1 MFPAQHVLS
10 ILGLRGD
17 LRWLTLSL
25 FMWSVSDSIWFI
37 DVCQT
42 EKIGSGAHIQYT
54 YLYIQCTL
62 NNGQFPSNKKY
73 QKKTQ
78 IIRFTHEVVYN
89 FYIILEI
96 PVYIIN
102 F

>member
-1 MFPAQHVLS
+1 MFPAHHVLS

-54 YLYIQCTL
+54 FLFIQCTL
-62 NNGQFPSNKKY
+62 NNAQLPVEKNIFKK
-73 QKKTQ
+73 QM
-78 IIRFTHEVVYN
+78 IRFPHEAVHH
-89 FYIILEI
+89 FYII
-96 PVYIIN
+96 
-102 F
+102 